1 MLQSSESETEIL
13 LGNKQLLGVFF
24 AVVVL
29 LGVAFAGGY
38 KIGQSAAKK
47 TLVSAPPAAAE
58 EPAETA
64 NSSTAASS
72 TAASPS
78 GGETHAFPGGAG
90 SGDQPAGTAKT
101 ASPSNEQESGAY
113 HPPSGEDEP
122 PLGSSN
128 KHAKVTKTASA
139 PAPVAPTADSS
150 VANFQPV
157 SGQTFLQ
164 VAAVGRDEAQAI
176 ADVLHKKGFRA
187 HAVPKPGTTKLYRVL
202 IGPVR
207 DSGDL
212 ASTRDSLRRTGFRE
226 IFVQRY

>member
-24 AVVVL
+24 VVVVL

-38 KIGQSAAKK
+38 KIGQSSAKK
-47 TLVSAPPAAAE
+47 SLVAAAPAVPD
-58 EPAETA
+58 EPPP
-64 NSSTAASS
+64 S
-72 TAASPS
+72 SPS
-78 GGETHAFPGGAG
+78 AQAGGETHAFPANGVN
-90 SGDQPAGTAKT
+90 SDQPETPKPN
-101 ASPSNEQESGAY
+101 ASGRSTPSDTGAY
-113 HPPSGEDEP
+113 HPPSGEDNEP
-122 PLGSSN
+122 PLGSSS
-128 KHAKVTKTASA
+128 KHVKAARPAAAPQTAA
-139 PAPVAPTADSS
+139 APVTEQASYTTFS
-150 VANFQPV
+150 PV

-187 HAVPKPGTTKLYRVL
+187 HAVPKPGGARIYRVL
-202 IGPVR
+202 IGPIR

-212 ASTRDSLRRTGFRE
+212 SSTRDSLRKTGFRE